1 MTSPLILVLIVLAL
15 AVVAYLVLRRAA
27 PHRDRTPPARRPVE
41 TLTTAPTPS
50 PTSAPAVASP
60 HIAPNAAPADAPARP
75 LPPELAAF
83 RITPVQDL
91 PAAQREALT
100 EALRN
105 IPRPPRALHR
115 LISPEFLATATSTEM
130 SELVMSEP
138 LIAAKVLSTVNS
150 PLYGLQRS
158 VTSIGQAITFLGMN
172 TVRSLCVRYLLD
184 ESFQASD
191 PASRRTFDQLWTAS
205 AIASELCSRLSKQLH
220 MADTGTL
227 VTQVVL
233 SFVGHMAVATLP
245 QSRAQPALTDMSLD
259 LVQRY
264 SAQQQTLGLCAPE
277 IGRLLMTG
285 WELPT
290 SIVQGVAD
298 IDLVLT
304 QPASGLDTPAAT
316 RRAVAYLC
324 ARLAE
329 RLSSGALD
337 TLSQWQ
343 LATDTAIC
351 THHLAG
357 HLQPAQQTA
366 LQAALGAPELQNS
379 VDQLLGKAS
388 APAA

>member
-1 MTSPLILVLIVLAL
+1 MTSPLILGLIVLVL

-27 PHRDRTPPARRPVE
+27 PRRDLTPPARRSAE
-41 TLTTAPTPS
+41 TLTTAPTP
-50 PTSAPAVASP
+50 TPAVASP
-60 HIAPNAAPADAPARP
+60 HIAPAAVPADAPARP

-83 RITPVQDL
+83 RITPVQNL
-91 PAAQREALT
+91 PTAQREALT
-100 EALRN
+100 EALRH

-172 TVRSLCVRYLLD
+172 TVRGICVRYLLD
-184 ESFQASD
+184 ESFQAGD
-191 PASRRTFDQLWTAS
+191 PASRRVFDQLWAAS
-205 AIASELCSRLSKQLH
+205 AVASELCSRLGKQLH
-220 MADTGTL
+220 MADAGTL

-264 SAQQQTLGLCAPE
+264 SAQQQALGLCAPE
-277 IGRLLMTG
+277 IGRLLMTS
-285 WELPT
+285 WELPAT
-290 SIVQGVAD
+290 IVQGVAD

-304 QPASGLDTPAAT
+304 QAASGLDSTTAA
-316 RRAVAYLC
+316 RRALPYLC

-329 RLSSGALD
+329 RLTGGSLGSLA
-337 TLSQWQ
+337 QWQ
-343 LATDTAIC
+343 LSNDTAIC
-351 THHLAG
+351 SHHLAG
-357 HLQPAQQTA
+357 HWLPAQQAA
-366 LQAALGAPELQNS
+366 LQTALGAPELQTS
-379 VDQLLGKAS
+379 VDQLLGKVA

>member
-1 MTSPLILVLIVLAL
+1 MTSPLVLGLIVLVL

-27 PHRDRTPPARRPVE
+27 PRRDLTPPAKRSTE
-41 TLTTAPTPS
+41 TLTAAPTP
-50 PTSAPAVASP
+50 AVAAP
-60 HIAPNAAPADAPARP
+60 HIAPNTAPTTAPAEALARP

-83 RITPVQDL
+83 HLTPVHDL
-91 PAAQREALT
+91 PAAQRDALT
-100 EALRN
+100 EALRH

-115 LISPEFLATATSTEM
+115 LISPEFLATASSTEM

-138 LIAAKVLSTVNS
+138 LIAAKVLATVNS

-191 PASRRTFDQLWTAS
+191 PASRRVFDQLWTAS

-220 MADTGTL
+220 MADAGTL

-264 SAQQQTLGLCAPE
+264 SAQQQVLGLCAPE
-277 IGRLLMTG
+277 IGRLLMTS
-285 WELPT
+285 WELPV
-290 SIVQGVAD
+290 SIVHGVGD

-329 RLSSGALD
+329 RLSAGALD
-337 TLSQWQ
+337 TLAQWH
-343 LATDTAIC
+343 LATDTAVC

-366 LQAALGAPELQNS
+366 LQTALGAPELQTS
-379 VDQLLGKAS
+379 VDQLLGKGANT
-388 APAA
+388 AA

>member
-1 MTSPLILVLIVLAL
+1 MTAPVLFGLIVLVL
-15 AVVAYLVLRRAA
+15 AVAAYLVLRRVA
-27 PHRDRTPPARRPVE
+27 PRRDNTPPATRPAELRAVP
-41 TLTTAPTPS
+41 PTHQPVAVPHRVPS
-50 PTSAPAVASP
+50 EGTPVAASS
-60 HIAPNAAPADAPARP
+60 RP

-83 RITPVQDL
+83 RITPVQDML
-91 PAAQREALT
+91 PAQRDALT

-172 TVRSLCVRYLLD
+172 TVRSICVRYLLD

-191 PASRRTFDQLWTAS
+191 PASRRVFEQLWTAS

-220 MADTGTL
+220 MADAGTL

-259 LVQRY
+259 
-264 SAQQQTLGLCAPE
+264 
-277 IGRLLMTG
+277 
-285 WELPT
+285 
-290 SIVQGVAD
+290 
-298 IDLVLT
+298 
-304 QPASGLDTPAAT
+304 
-316 RRAVAYLC
+316 
-324 ARLAE
+324 
-329 RLSSGALD
+329 
-337 TLSQWQ
+337 
-343 LATDTAIC
+343 
-351 THHLAG
+351 
-357 HLQPAQQTA
+357 
-366 LQAALGAPELQNS
+366 
-379 VDQLLGKAS
+379 
-388 APAA
+388 